1 MGKIKSFVQD
11 VEQDI
16 NDGEL
21 TFQQIAVKYEIS
33 VRDVNQ
39 IYNDMVDEVQDL
51 EYDAV
56 SHDHL
61 ERDWDE
67 PYEPE
72 IVDCDSWYEEQYE
85 LSDY

>member
-1 MGKIKSFVQD
+1 MGQVKSFIQD

-33 VRDVNQ
+33 VKDVNQ
-39 IYNDMVDEVQDL
+39 IYNDMIDEVQEM
-51 EYDAV
+51 EYDAG
-56 SHDHL
+56 SYDHL

-67 PYEPE
+67 QYEPE
-72 IVDCDSWYEEQYE
+72 IVDCDSWYEDQYE
-85 LSDY
+85 LSDF

>member
-1 MGKIKSFVQD
+1 MGQVKSFIQD

-33 VRDVNQ
+33 VKDVNQ
-39 IYNDMVDEVQDL
+39 IYNDMIDEVQEQ
-51 EYDAV
+51 EYDAG

-67 PYEPE
+67 QYEPE

>member
-1 MGKIKSFVQD
+1 MGVVKSFVQD
-11 VEQDI
+11 IEQDI

-21 TFQQIAVKYEIS
+21 TFQQIAVKYEIT
-33 VRDVNQ
+33 VKDVNQ
-39 IYNDMVDEVQDL
+39 IYNDMIDEVQEM

-56 SHDHL
+56 SHDSL

-67 PYEPE
+67 RYEPE
-72 IVDCDSWYEEQYE
+72 IMDCDSWYEEQYE

>member
-1 MGKIKSFVQD
+1 MGLVKSFVQD
-11 VEQDI
+11 IEQDI

-21 TFQQIAVKYEIS
+21 TFQQIAVKYEIT
-33 VRDVNQ
+33 VKDVNQ
-39 IYNDMVDEVQDL
+39 IYNDMIDEVQEM

-56 SHDHL
+56 SHDSL

-67 PYEPE
+67 QYEPE
-72 IVDCDSWYEEQYE
+72 IMDCDSWYEEQYE